1 MSPEGERSDSITPL
15 GDSMTAV
22 HKVSLVS
29 LTNEDVLRLLIIALL
44 LFIPVPAMQIPI
56 AEILSML
63 LKAPV

>member
-1 MSPEGERSDSITPL
+1 MSPEGERSDSITSL

-44 LFIPVPAMQIPI
+44 PFIPVPAMQIPI